1 MYDFIKH
8 RLKNMGKTQKELAEY
23 LNMPPPH
30 LSAIFSG
37 VRLIQATEV
46 VPFAKFLKIDIE
58 DFARYI
64 AGEITEQ
71 QIKDEQPKQDT
82 LNNEEKE
89 FIKALRAA
97 KEVTAKTDNLSST
110 TKAG

>member
-8 RLKNMGKTQKELAEY
+8 RLKNMGKTQKELAEF

-37 VRLIQATEV
+37 VRLIQAAEV
-46 VPFAKFLKIDIE
+46 VPFAKFLQIDIE

-71 QIKDEQPKQDT
+71 QIKDEQPKQDI
-82 LNNEEKE
+82 LNDEEKE
-89 FIKALRAA
+89 IIKALRAA
-97 KEVTAKTDNLSST
+97 KEATAKNNEVSETY
-110 TKAG
+110 KAG